1 MLFRSYA
8 ADQIVPWVDFVKG
21 QRKDDI
27 MHEHLAQF
35 EADGRDEGVLFI
47 GRAQEKTN
55 LFRTEKRRNAEGV
68 AYPWIVRTTG
78 LVNHFYVYAVDAD
91 LGPIYLKFCSYFQY
105 TAKLSSNGTER
116 VYERSV
122 GTAGVST

>member
-68 AYPWIVRTTG
+68 AYPWIVKTTG
-78 LVNHFYVYAVDAD
+78 LVNHFYVR
-91 LGPIYLKFCSYFQY
+91 SE
-105 TAKLSSNGTER
+105 ER
-116 VYERSV
+116 RV
-122 GTAGVST
+122 GKECVSTCRSRWSPYH

>member
-35 EADGRDEGVLFI
+35 EADGRDDGVLFI
-47 GRAQEKTN
+47 GRAQEQTN
-55 LFRTEKRRNAEGV
+55 LFRPEKRRNPEGV
-68 AYPWIVRTTG
+68 AYPWLVQTTA
-78 LVNHFYVYAVDAD
+78 LVHHFYVYAVDAHSE
-91 LGPIYLKFCSYFQY
+91 PYLLEFCPPFPYHP
-105 TAKLSSNGTER
+105 TLSPPGH
-116 VYERSV
+116 
-122 GTAGVST
+122 